1 VCSEFFQ
8 HNDFPPG
15 LKEEY
20 LAALNQ
26 VEKKIG
32 RKFGDLHN
40 PLLVSVRSGAVA
52 SMPGMM
58 DTVLNLGINDDI
70 LESLIQSSKNPRW
83 AYDTYRRF
91 IQMFSDVVMGVDG
104 ERFEH
109 ALTKLK
115 EAKGVK
121 NDVDL
126 TADDMKELVRQFK
139 ELNPNLP
146 MDPFVQLEMA
156 IKAVFQ
162 SWYNPR
168 AVRYRAYNGISAN
181 SGTAVNVQSMVFGK

>member
-1 VCSEFFQ
+1 MCSEFFQ

-26 VEKKIG
+26 VEKQIG

-70 LESLIQSSKNPRW
+70 LESLIQSSRNPRW

-91 IQMFSDVVMGVDG
+91 IQMFSDG
-104 ERFEH
+104 
-109 ALTKLK
+109 KLS
-115 EAKGVK
+115 
-121 NDVDL
+121 
-126 TADDMKELVRQFK
+126 
-139 ELNPNLP
+139 
-146 MDPFVQLEMA
+146 LEMTDFFL
-156 IKAVFQ
+156 VFT
-162 SWYNPR
+162 SC
-168 AVRYRAYNGISAN
+168 
-181 SGTAVNVQSMVFGK
+181 

>member
-1 VCSEFFQ
+1 
-8 HNDFPPG
+8 
-15 LKEEY
+15 
-20 LAALNQ
+20 
-26 VEKKIG
+26 
-32 RKFGDLHN
+32 
-40 PLLVSVRSGAVA
+40 
-52 SMPGMM
+52 
-58 DTVLNLGINDDI
+58 
-70 LESLIQSSKNPRW
+70 
-83 AYDTYRRF
+83 
-91 IQMFSDVVMGVDG
+91 MGVDG

-126 TADDMKELVRQFK
+126 TADDMKELVKQFK

-146 MDPFVQLEMA
+146 TDPFVQLEMA

-181 SGTAVNVQSMVFGK
+181 SGTAVNVQSMVFGKQGCNVEKWSKNVDIFLI